1 MTRITWDDGDR
12 PYSRGV
18 SQAVLYT
25 DNASPVAW
33 NGLISVLQKGDDA
46 PAVQYLDGVPYN
58 NHMPLSVFDGT
69 LTAYTYPEEFEV
81 CNGVDNGV
89 TAQVRASFGLCYRDN
104 QELHILYNASVA
116 PSNDQYSSL
125 SDSPNPVSFAWTVST
140 LPVDVPGSRPTSHL
154 IISLALAD
162 TAAMALL
169 EAALYGDD
177 ENDPYLPTVAQVLEM
192 FESSTLV
199 RITDNGDGTWTA
211 TGPDELVFIDP
222 VNFAFVAGDTF
233 VITADTVVFIS
244 QGEYTISSS
253 NS

>member
-1 MTRITWDDGDR
+1 
-12 PYSRGV
+12 
-18 SQAVLYT
+18 
-25 DNASPVAW
+25 
-33 NGLISVLQKGDDA
+33 
-46 PAVQYLDGVPYN
+46 
-58 NHMPLSVFDGT
+58 
-69 LTAYTYPEEFEV
+69 
-81 CNGVDNGV
+81 
-89 TAQVRASFGLCYRDN
+89 
-104 QELHILYNASVA
+104 
-116 PSNDQYSSL
+116 
-125 SDSPNPVSFAWTVST
+125 
-140 LPVDVPGSRPTSHL
+140 
-154 IISLALAD
+154 
-162 TAAMALL
+162 MALL